1 MTAQIQASSGSFMRQ
16 VGVPRSAA
24 CVLAACAGAAELC
37 PDLPLDDRLSRLA
50 FERLG
55 GSLGQFSETEL
66 RGAAFRAVTVD
77 ALARD
82 FFART
87 AGGLGVGIW
96 PTLGA
101 RAHRLDQVP
110 WVDIDTPQMAEL
122 RRFVLPP
129 RRGWLQLGTCL
140 CHSGWI
146 DLVCRNGW
154 RRALFVLDESVLP
167 ITAGSLTRCLDDIS
181 RGAPAGSELIVA
193 FDAAVPLRSCTPLRS
208 RSALEVVLRSEQ
220 DGDALA
226 RYPRLRFV
234 DPDEYRGDF
243 GNYLC
248 GVNAVATLRGGVGAP
263 GLAHLRV
270 T

>member
-1 MTAQIQASSGSFMRQ
+1 MSAIEILASSRSSLHQ

-37 PDLPLDDRLSRLA
+37 PDLPLGDALSRVA

-55 GSLGQFSETEL
+55 GSLGQFDETEL
-66 RGAAFRAVTVD
+66 RCAAFRAFAID
-77 ALARD
+77 GLARD

-87 AGGLGVGIW
+87 PGALGVGIW
-96 PTLGA
+96 PILGA
-101 RAHRLDQVP
+101 RAHRLDHVP
-110 WVDIDTPQMAEL
+110 WIDVDTPEMAEL

-129 RRGWLQLGTCL
+129 RRGWLQLGKCL
-140 CHSGWI
+140 CHEAWI
-146 DLVCRNGW
+146 DLVCRNQ
-154 RRALFVLDESVLP
+154 RRKALFVLDESVLP
-167 ITAGSLTRCLDDIS
+167 IAADSLTRCLDDIS
-181 RGAPAGSELIVA
+181 RGAPTGSELIVA
-193 FDAAVPLRSCTPLRS
+193 FDVGVPLRPCTPLRPA
-208 RSALEVVLRSEQ
+208 SALEVVVKTEQ
-220 DGDALA
+220 GEDLA

-263 GLAHLRV
+263 ALAHLRV
-270 T
+270 I